1 MIFIHGIGH
10 FHPNNVIDNQF
21 LTDLNIGTSNEWIMD
36 RVGIKERRTILSL
49 EYIKDTYNKNPT
61 SIGSHLQFSNAQTGA
76 FAAKDALSNANLLP
90 KDIGMV
96 ISGSCLPQYSLP
108 AEACMIAAELGIEA
122 PAFDINSACSTFA
135 IHMNMINLMYAD
147 SLPDYV
153 LLVVPE
159 NITRAINF
167 TDRKSAVLFGD
178 GSTALIVSKKHKSNT
193 YITHTIMESNSEAWK
208 TITIPA
214 GGHFYQEGSVVQ
226 RFAIKKT
233 LATIEKLQK
242 KSNIQHNNYYFIGHQ
257 ANLTMLRSVC
267 KLAAISEDR
276 HLYNVD
282 QFGNC
287 GAAGAPSVLSQ
298 NWTRFKNGDQI
309 ILVVVG
315 AGLTWGGMVI
325 ERNGAINL

>member
-10 FHPNNVIDNQF
+10 FHPNNIIDNQF

-36 RVGIKERRTILSL
+36 RVGIQERRTVLSL
-49 EYIKDTYNKNPT
+49 DYIKNTYNKNPT
-61 SIGSHLQFSNAQTGA
+61 PIGSHLEFSNAQTGA
-76 FAAKDALSNANLLP
+76 LAAKNALTHANLLP

-96 ISGSCLPQYSLP
+96 ISGSCLSQYSLP
-108 AEACMIAAELGIEA
+108 AEACMIAAELGINA
-122 PAFDINSACSTFA
+122 PSFDINSACSTFA
-135 IHMNMINLMYAD
+135 IHMNIINLMQAD
-147 SLPDYV
+147 NLPDYV

-159 NITRAINF
+159 NITRAIDF

-193 YITHTIMESNSEAWK
+193 YISHTIMESNPGGWK
-208 TITIPA
+208 TITIPT

-267 KLAAISEDR
+267 KLTSISEDR

-282 QFGNC
+282 KFGNC

-298 NWTRFKNGDQI
+298 NWTHFKSGDQI
-309 ILVVVG
+309 ILAVVG

-325 ERNGAINL
+325 ERG

>member
-10 FHPNNVIDNQF
+10 FHPNNIIDNQF
-21 LTDLNIGTSNEWIMD
+21 LTDLNIETSNEWIMD
-36 RVGIKERRTILSL
+36 RVGIQERRTVLSL
-49 EYIKDTYNKNPT
+49 DYIKNTYNKDPMLASSN
-61 SIGSHLQFSNAQTGA
+61 SLFSNAQTGA
-76 FAAKDALSNANLLP
+76 LAAKHALNHANLLP

-96 ISGSCLPQYSLP
+96 ISGGCLPQYSLP

-135 IHMNMINLMYAD
+135 IHMNIINSMQAE
-147 SLPDYV
+147 SLTDYV
-153 LLVVPE
+153 LLVLPE
-159 NITRAINF
+159 NITRAIDF
-167 TDRKSAVLFGD
+167 SDRRSAVLFGD
-178 GSTALIVSKKHKSNT
+178 GSIALVVSKKHKSNT
-193 YITHTIMESNSEAWK
+193 YITNTIIQSNPGSYK

-214 GGHFYQEGSVVQ
+214 GGHFHQEGSAVQ

-233 LATIEKLQK
+233 LATIEKLK
-242 KSNIQHNNYYFIGHQ
+242 KTSNIQHNNYYFIGHQ

-267 KLAAISEDR
+267 KLAAITEDR

-298 NWTRFKNGDQI
+298 NWARFKAGDQI
-309 ILVVVG
+309 ILAVVG

-325 ERNGAINL
+325 ERT